1 MEEYPEELRTPPVS
15 LVALF
20 GYAELHASITKYLH
34 SQQPPINALAFPD
47 FSQISL
53 LLAHDDQIS
62 RTSSFRDP
70 LSVSDSASPIPSRCG
85 GILKRDWLLKHR
97 TKVPALVAAFFPSH
111 HIFGDPTQ
119 WLQVCSDLDSLK
131 SVIRPKNIKLVVVVV
146 QSSPHEDISDDRLV
160 ALRKRAEL
168 DSKYVLFFN
177 SSIVSELTLSLSRY
191 VSLLFYFAPRT
202 RGFSF
207 NASQHGMFA
216 DSLLLLQSWHFLITE
231 KKDGES
237 KAELRKGVPILLI

>member
-131 SVIRPKNIKLVVVVV
+131 YFLISLYICFLVSPPLFQTLKLTLRSQLLARSVIRPKNIKLVVVVV
-146 QSSPHEDISDDRLV
+146 QSSPHGSAFYPII
-160 ALRKRAEL
+160 
-168 DSKYVLFFN
+168 LFIFL
-177 SSIVSELTLSLSRY
+177 SELLVTY
-191 VSLLFYFAPRT
+191 
-202 RGFSF
+202 SF
-207 NASQHGMFA
+207 PTCF
-216 DSLLLLQSWHFLITE
+216 
-231 KKDGES
+231 
-237 KAELRKGVPILLI
+237 